1 MQGFFVGVVVTAT
14 VMLLALNVH
23 FVKHDEGFSF
33 HQKDNMTFELTC
45 VDVKSLDASGFMKL
59 SKDARDEV
67 AKRKVGA
74 FKKKV
79 GEGLDK
85 LQEAINGE

>member
-1 MQGFFVGVVVTAT
+1 MQGFFMGVVVTAV

-23 FVKHDEGFSF
+23 CIKHDEGFSF
-33 HQKDNMTFELTC
+33 HQKEQMTFELTYA
-45 VDVKSLDASGFMKL
+45 DVKSLDAVGFMKL
-59 SKDARDEV
+59 SKSARDEIS
-67 AKRKVGA
+67 KRKVGQ

-85 LQEAINGE
+85 LKEAINGE